1 MLLEPY
7 PGRPTPLGPLT
18 VWRALPARGRRM
30 IGPWCFLDR
39 YGPLSFT
46 DDKPMDVAPHPHIG
60 IQTVSWLLEG
70 EVIHHDTLG
79 CEGLVRPGGVNVM
92 TAGRGIAHAEETPK
106 GNSGRLN
113 GVQLWVALPEVH
125 RHVTPAFQHVPEV
138 PQLDARGA
146 NVRQFLGGDSPA
158 ATFSDIVGIDA
169 AVHAG
174 ATWNFPLTAAREHGL
189 FVCSGDATLEGQPL
203 DVNTLYYLE
212 TGRTERQEPRRR
224 PSPPSRRHAVRRAG
238 ADVVELRRPHARGD
252 RRRAG
257 RLGGRAVRRGDGV
270 QRAAH
275 ACAAVAEAGASESGE
290 LKNLCHPPPA
300 ARRSPPPARP
310 PRTSPPDSRGS
321 PRRSPV
327 ACS

>member
-1 MLLEPY
+1 
-7 PGRPTPLGPLT
+7 
-18 VWRALPARGRRM
+18 VWRALPARGRRL

-46 DDKPMDVAPHPHIG
+46 NDKPMDVAPHPHIG

-113 GVQLWVALPEVH
+113 GVQLWVALPEGH

-146 NVRQFLGGDSPA
+146 IVRQFLGGDSPA

-174 ATWNFPLTAAREHGL
+174 ETWTFPLTAAREHGL

-212 TGRTERQEPRRR
+212 NGRTEL
-224 PSPPSRRHAVRRAG
+224 SVTSRDG
-238 ADVVELRRPHARGD
+238 ARLLL
-252 RRRAG
+252 
-257 RLGGRAVRRGDGV
+257 LGGTPFGEPVLMWWNF
-270 QRAAH
+270 
-275 ACAAVAEAGASESGE
+275 VARTPEEIA
-290 LKNLCHPPPA
+290 A
-300 ARRSPPPARP
+300 ARTDWEDGRFGEVTAYNGPRLHAPPLQRLVPPNPA
-310 PRTSPPDSRGS
+310 S
-321 PRRSPV
+321 
-327 ACS
+327 

>member
-1 MLLEPY
+1 MPPEPY

-18 VWRALPARGRRM
+18 VWRALPARGRRL

-46 DDKPMDVAPHPHIG
+46 HAKPMDVAPHPHIG

-113 GVQLWVALPEVH
+113 GVQLWVALPEMH

-138 PQLDARGA
+138 PQLDARDA
-146 NVRQFLGGDSPA
+146 IVRQFLGGDSPA
-158 ATFSDIVGIDA
+158 ATFSDIVGIDV

-174 ATWNFPLTAAREHGL
+174 ASWNFPLTATREHGL
-189 FVCSGDATLEGQPL
+189 FVFSGDATLEGQPL

-212 TGRTERQEPRRR
+212 PGRTEL
-224 PSPPSRRHAVRRAG
+224 SVKSRDG
-238 ADVVELRRPHARGD
+238 AHLLL
-252 RRRAG
+252 
-257 RLGGRAVRRGDGV
+257 LGGTPFGEPVLMWWNF
-270 QRAAH
+270 
-275 ACAAVAEAGASESGE
+275 VARTPEEIA
-290 LKNLCHPPPA
+290 A
-300 ARRSPPPARP
+300 ARADWEDGRFGEVTAYRGPRMHAPPLLHLAPPNPA
-310 PRTSPPDSRGS
+310 S
-321 PRRSPV
+321 
-327 ACS
+327 

>member
-1 MLLEPY
+1 MPPLEPH

-18 VWRALPARGRRM
+18 VWRALPARGRRL

-146 NVRQFLGGDSPA
+146 IVRQFLGGDSPA

-169 AVHAG
+169 MVHAG
-174 ATWNFPLTAAREHGL
+174 ETWNFPLTAAREHGL
-189 FVCSGDATLEGQPL
+189 FVCGGDATLEGQPL
-203 DVNTLYYLE
+203 DVNTLYYLD
-212 TGRTERQEPRRR
+212 TGRTEL
-224 PSPPSRRHAVRRAG
+224 SVKSRDG
-238 ADVVELRRPHARGD
+238 ARLLL
-252 RRRAG
+252 
-257 RLGGRAVRRGDGV
+257 LGGTPFGEPVLMWWNF
-270 QRAAH
+270 
-275 ACAAVAEAGASESGE
+275 VARTPEEIA
-290 LKNLCHPPPA
+290 A
-300 ARRSPPPARP
+300 ARADWEDGRFGEVTAYRGPRMHAPPLLHLAPPNPA
-310 PRTSPPDSRGS
+310 S
-321 PRRSPV
+321 
-327 ACS
+327 